1 MLDRQ
6 AQLISELNAQ
16 GIKVEVVND
25 HQWVLT
31 WITLTATI
39 EPLASA
45 STQLD
50 PERVAAVIADTM
62 KSELIRR
69 AGGRP

>member
-31 WITLTATI
+31 WLMLTATI
-39 EPLASA
+39 VPAA
-45 STQLD
+45 STQHD
-50 PERVAAVIADTM
+50 PAWVAAVIADTM